1 VRLPDDSRTRIV
13 QALRQN
19 DAEITKKSELI
30 EFQWRP
36 LAYAAALV
44 ALVGVIGVVLN
55 FNPTSITVVEA
66 PAESFEL
73 MQKFAALQVAE
84 GIKDLDYEKESSD
97 ALVVWLKNRDASTA
111 EKLDSRLAYI
121 PAMGCKIYD
130 FPGHQLSVIC
140 FDFEEHGMVHF
151 FVTDMSGFNPAGV
164 DECCET
170 KAISNRNTVSWHDDD
185 NA

>member
-1 VRLPDDSRTRIV
+1 VRLPDDSDTRIV

-55 FNPTSITVVEA
+55 FNPTSITVVDA
-66 PAESFEL
+66 P
-73 MQKFAALQVAE
+73 
-84 GIKDLDYEKESSD
+84 
-97 ALVVWLKNRDASTA
+97 TA